1 MGARDRVER
10 RLTSCDGR
18 GGWCR
23 ALSLPWQ
30 ETGEALKLARLR
42 KGCRCWRLGGLEPR
56 SLQGPPPL
64 TGSWGAKPAPRDA
77 FPSRFP
83 ARKVVT
89 RVPTRNHPCYHHN
102 TTTALPPRPRHL
114 SRPPPHLPPRPP
126 WHARGPLP
134 PRPTAAPRRRRSSSP
149 GGSATGAPTR
159 ARASPSRASSA
170 CPTPRSRGARASR
183 RYRHQ
188 TKGEDLPRPG
198 RPKLLLTAREQR
210 HVLRLVE
217 GTAGLSKAQI
227 IQQAGLAV
235 SETTLAR
242 FLKEQGVKQRCL
254 KFKKAANSKT
264 ASNMG

>member
-1 MGARDRVER
+1 MAR
-10 RLTSCDGR
+10 
-18 GGWCR
+18 
-23 ALSLPWQ
+23 
-30 ETGEALKLARLR
+30 
-42 KGCRCWRLGGLEPR
+42 PR
-56 SLQGPPPL
+56 TPPPASNSSPE
-64 TGSWGAKPAPRDA
+64 TQEKQQ
-77 FPSRFP
+77 
-83 ARKVVT
+83 
-89 RVPTRNHPCYHHN
+89 
-102 TTTALPPRPRHL
+102 
-114 SRPPPHLPPRPP
+114 
-126 WHARGPLP
+126 
-134 PRPTAAPRRRRSSSP
+134 PRRKRNWSPHTRTRIAVAREFGLPYAEIARREGVS
-149 GGSATGAPTR
+149 
-159 ARASPSRASSA
+159 ARAAA
-170 CPTPRSRGARASR
+170 GIVR